1 MSYVVVLS
9 KRRLLAAGE
18 IVLALA
24 RAWESKLREY
34 DPRAQLFSSGVRA
47 EVSSPYSMHRDHNI
61 DTRYWSSSLAGRTS
75 HRCTW

>member
-47 EVSSPYSMHRDHNI
+47 EECLLPTLCI
-61 DTRYWSSSLAGRTS
+61 EIII
-75 HRCTW
+75 